1 MESALKLKRIIAVTG
16 HYGSGKTNF
25 SINLALN
32 LADAG
37 RKTVLVDLDI
47 VNPYF
52 RSADFKDFLA
62 AKGIETLCPVFAN
75 TNLDVPSLPA
85 SIGNALNDETRTVV
99 LDVGGDDAGAFAL
112 GRFSNLLNT
121 SGCTML
127 YVFNARR
134 PLIQTPAEAEQ
145 ILRDI
150 ERASRVRVNALVN
163 NTNLSRDTDAETVSS
178 SYDYANKLAES
189 TGLPVYCTAVRRDIA
204 GRVDK
209 HAGPL
214 YPVDIFVKLPWE

>member
-1 MESALKLKRIIAVTG
+1 MELKRVVAVTG

-25 SINLALN
+25 AVNLARD
-32 LADAG
+32 LASAG
-37 RKTVLVDLDI
+37 SKTVLIDLDV

-52 RSADFKDFLA
+52 RSADFKDFLSD
-62 AKGIETLCPVFAN
+62 KGIQTLCPVFAD

-85 SIGNALNDETRTVV
+85 SIGNAIEDESQTVI

-112 GRFSNLLNT
+112 GRFSGLLR
-121 SGCTML
+121 SRGYTML

-134 PLIQTPAEAEQ
+134 PLIATPAEAEQ

-150 ERASRVRVNALVN
+150 ERASRLSASALVN
-163 NTNLSRDTDAETVSS
+163 NTNLSRETDAETVSS
-178 SYDYANKLAES
+178 SFGYANELSKR
-189 TGLPVYCTAVRRDIA
+189 TGLPVACTAARRDLT
-204 GRVDK
+204 DK
-209 HAGPL
+209 VREHAGPL